1 MWGIFLSFSYFLSKI
16 VPSSSQLIFCS
27 LTEATQLSNW
37 LTDFSVWEIRSIS
50 KKLINSPPVLIFSI
64 YLTYLFFLMHSI
76 LMSSCGHM
84 KECKQIQKQLGNKL
98 GFFYCTSHKFQGA
111 RGGANG
117 VYPTRSKKQA
127 SCIDIIVY
135 RKIWK
140 NKWNIK
146 L

>member
-1 MWGIFLSFSYFLSKI
+1 MWGIFLPFCQKLFLYR
-16 VPSSSQLIFCS
+16 VNLFFVS
-27 LTEATQLSNW
+27 LTYATQLSNW
-37 LTDFSVWEIRSIS
+37 LTDFSMWKIRSIS

-64 YLTYLFFLMHSI
+64 YLTYLLFLMHSI

-135 RKIWK
+135 KKI
-140 NKWNIK
+140 
-146 L
+146 

>member
-1 MWGIFLSFSYFLSKI
+1 MWGIFLPFCQKLFLYR
-16 VPSSSQLIFCS
+16 VNLFFVS
-27 LTEATQLSNW
+27 LTYATQLSNW
-37 LTDFSVWEIRSIS
+37 LTDFSMWEIRSIS
-50 KKLINSPPVLIFSI
+50 KKLIDSPPVLIFLI

-135 RKIWK
+135 KKI
-140 NKWNIK
+140 
-146 L
+146 